1 MIRALRV
8 APIVLALVVV
18 GPTPGF
24 AASVAIGDNFFDP
37 RDLTVTVGARVT
49 WTNEGYERHTVTAD
63 NGSFDSGTLSPGQT
77 YSRIFNQAGTFRY
90 YCIFHWGEG
99 MSGKIIATAPP
110 PKPPPA
116 PVPKKSPKPAAK
128 KSTPTPRPTQTTSP
142 TASPTATP
150 AASPT
155 SEASPSV
162 SPSPTGSPEAAAGR
176 PKGGGGRGWVAL
188 PIVLALGGAGY
199 FVYRRFLSHA

>member
-1 MIRALRV
+1 MRALRV
-8 APIVLALVVV
+8 APIVLALLVV

-24 AASVAIGDNFFDP
+24 AASVAIDDDFFEP
-37 RDLTVTVGARVT
+37 KDLTIQAGAAVT
-49 WTNEGYERHTVTAD
+49 WSHQGEKDHTVTAD
-63 NGSFDSGTLSPGQT
+63 NGSFDSGTLGPGQT

-90 YCIFHWGEG
+90 YCIFHRSEG

-110 PKPPPA
+110 EPPPA

-188 PIVLALGGAGY
+188 PILLALGGAGY